1 MNEEEFYEYFFTFI
15 CTDGK
20 EFLSSIKFY
29 QEFDCEKINTHQLNS
44 SNTLK
49 ILAMTFSYNHRM
61 YENSEENIKAMN
73 SVKDIVKSCTD
84 LGTEGRLFAHSI
96 QYSEFFTME
105 IFTKELSRN
114 ICLAM
119 ICIFLVTLFLLSDIK
134 ASLMVVG
141 SVIMTMTN
149 VGGFMHFWGLTIETV
164 SSLCLIVITWNLG
177 TAFGNSLD

>member
-1 MNEEEFYEYFFTFI
+1 MNEDEFYEYFNKFI

-20 EFLSSIKFY
+20 EFLPSVKFY
-29 QEFDCEKINTHQLNS
+29 QEIDCEKIINVHQLNS
-44 SNTLK
+44 SNTPK

-84 LGTEGRLFAHSI
+84 LGTDGRLFAHSI

-105 IFTKELSRN
+105 IFTNELSRN
-114 ICLAM
+114 IFLAL
-119 ICIFLVTLFLLSDIK
+119 ICIFLVTLFLLSDII

-149 VGGFMHFWGLTIETV
+149 VGGFMYFWGLTIETV
-164 SSLCLIVITWNLG
+164 SSLCLIVITWNLN
-177 TAFGNSLD
+177 THSF